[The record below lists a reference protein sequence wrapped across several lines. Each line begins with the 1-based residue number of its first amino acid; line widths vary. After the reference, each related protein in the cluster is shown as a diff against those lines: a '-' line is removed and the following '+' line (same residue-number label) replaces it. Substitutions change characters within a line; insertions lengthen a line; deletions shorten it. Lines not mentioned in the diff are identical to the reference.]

1 VDPFVEVFA
10 GSRPP
15 FVALEQKSF
24 KKTKKGLSKLA
35 GMV

>member
-1 VDPFVEVFA
+1 VGSFVERAA
-10 GSRPP
+10 GPRPP
-15 FVALEQKSF
+15 VVALEQKSF